1 MFFRRVLRAALGT
14 GFSRLTGLLRDAAI
28 AYAFGASA
36 SYDAFLVG
44 LFIPQALRQVIG
56 EAGLASAFIPV
67 YAKAQARGEGQT
79 FARSFLRILLLFLPL
94 LAAAGSVL
102 SRFYVPILAAGFPSE
117 KMAVAV
123 NLASFLFPLIVFIS
137 LAAFQAS
144 LLNAHGHF
152 FLPALAPAFLNL
164 GMVAGALFFSRF
176 FRPPIL
182 GLVVGTLAGGAAMV
196 LFLFPSSRR
205 LLGKSSAAPW
215 IHPDLAEVGKRLIP
229 CLAGVLVV
237 EANTLVDNR
246 LASYL
251 PHGAIATLQYA
262 MRLFQFPLGILA
274 VSVATVALPVLS
286 QNFAA
291 AQEEDFRRTLR
302 HGFLFSSALMIPA
315 SLGLFLLAQ
324 PLVAVLFER
333 GEFQPSDTLWT
344 AQNLHGYV
352 VGLWAYAL
360 VYLFSRAFYALGRPS
375 LPLLGAALSLLVNIG
390 LNLWWV
396 RIWGTF
402 GLALATGMAGWVDA
416 FFLGLLLWRRIQGWI
431 PWSRLLLVILGS
443 AAMGFFVWAASSF
456 AAPLGLWAQVLLGV
470 GLGVLVYGAFAHV
483 SGLLAELRAG

>member
-67 YAKAQARGEGQT
+67 YAKAQARGEGQA

-94 LAAAGSVL
+94 LAAMGSVL
-102 SRFYVPILAAGFPSE
+102 SRLYVPILAAGFPPE

-137 LAAFQAS
+137 LAAFQAA
-144 LLNAHGHF
+144 LLNAHGRF

-164 GMVAGALFFSRF
+164 GMVAGALLFSRLF
-176 FRPPIL
+176 QPPIL
-182 GLVVGTLAGGAAMV
+182 GLVVGTLSGGAAMV

-205 LLGKSSAAPW
+205 LLGKGSPAPFV
-215 IHPDLAEVGKRLIP
+215 HPDLPEAGKRLLP

-262 MRLFQFPLGILA
+262 MRLFQFPIGILA
-274 VSVATVALPVLS
+274 VSVATVALPALS
-286 QNFAA
+286 QNFASA
-291 AQEEDFRRTLR
+291 EKEGFRQTLR
-302 HGFLFSSALMIPA
+302 HGFLLSSALMIPA
-315 SLGLFLLAQ
+315 SLGLFLLAK
-324 PLVAVLFER
+324 PIVAVLFER

-344 AQNLHGYV
+344 AQNLTGYV

-375 LPLLGAALSLLVNIG
+375 LPLLGAALSLLVNVG

-402 GLALATGMAGWVDA
+402 GLALATGVAGWVDA
-416 FFLGLLLWRRIQGWI
+416 LFLGALLWRRIRGWI
-431 PWSRLLLVILGS
+431 PWSSLSRVILGGVV
-443 AAMGFFVWAASSF
+443 MGCCVWAISFF
-456 AAPLGLWAQVLLGV
+456 AAPLGAWAQVLLGV
-470 GLGVLVYGAFAHV
+470 GLGVLVYGVWARA

>member
-67 YAKAQARGEGQT
+67 YAKAQARGEAQAL
-79 FARSFLRILLLFLPL
+79 ARSFLRILLLFLPL
-94 LAAAGSVL
+94 LAAVGSVL
-102 SRFYVPILAAGFPSE
+102 SRLYVPILAAGFPPE
-117 KMAVAV
+117 KMAVATD
-123 NLASFLFPLIVFIS
+123 LASFLFPLIVFIS
-137 LAAFQAS
+137 LAAFQTS

-152 FLPALAPAFLNL
+152 FLPAFAPALLNL
-164 GMVAGALFFSRF
+164 GMVAGALFFSRM

-182 GLVVGTLAGGAAMV
+182 GLVVGTLSGGAAMV

-205 LLGKSSAAPW
+205 FLGKSSPALW
-215 IHPDLAEVGKRLIP
+215 VHPDLAEVGKRLIP

-274 VSVATVALPVLS
+274 VSVATVALPALS

-302 HGFLFSSALMIPA
+302 RGFLLSSALMIPA
-315 SLGLFLLAQ
+315 SLGLFLLGR
-324 PLVAVLFER
+324 PVVAVLFER

-344 AQNLHGYV
+344 AQNLAGYV

-375 LPLLGAALSLLVNIG
+375 LPLLGAALSLFVNIG
-390 LNLWWV
+390 LNFWWV

-402 GLALATGMAGWVDA
+402 GLALATGVAGWVDA
-416 FFLGLLLWRRIQGWI
+416 LFLGALLWRRIRGWI
-431 PWSRLLLVILGS
+431 PWSRLSLVLLGS
-443 AAMGFFVWAASSF
+443 AAMGFCVWAVSSVAS
-456 AAPLGLWAQVLLGV
+456 PLGSWAQVLLGV
-470 GLGVLVYGAFAHV
+470 GLGVAAYGVFAQA

>member
-67 YAKAQARGEGQT
+67 YAKAQARGEAQA
-79 FARSFLRILLLFLPL
+79 FARSFLRVLLFFLPL
-94 LAAAGSVL
+94 LAGIGSVL
-102 SRFYVPILAAGFPSE
+102 SRVYVPILAAGFPQE

-123 NLASFLFPLIVFIS
+123 NLAGFLFPLIVFIS
-137 LAAFQAS
+137 LAAFQAA

-205 LLGKSSAAPW
+205 LLGKSSPAPFV
-215 IHPDLAEVGKRLIP
+215 HPDLAEVGKRLLP

-274 VSVATVALPVLS
+274 VSVATVALPALS
-286 QNFAA
+286 QNVASTRN
-291 AQEEDFRRTLR
+291 EDFRRTLR
-302 HGFLFSSALMIPA
+302 HGFLLSSALMIPA
-315 SLGLFLLAQ
+315 SLGLFLLAN
-324 PLVAVLFER
+324 PIVALLFER
-333 GEFQPSDTLWT
+333 GEFRPSDTLWT
-344 AQNLHGYV
+344 AQNLVGYV

-375 LPLLGAALSLLVNIG
+375 LPLFGATLSLLVNIG

-402 GLALATGMAGWVDA
+402 GLALATGIAGWVDA
-416 FFLGLLLWRRIQGWI
+416 VFLGTLLWRRIQGWI
-431 PWSRLLLVILGS
+431 PWSQLSLVLLGS
-443 AAMGFFVWAASSF
+443 AAMGFCVWAINAF
-456 AAPLGLWAQVLLGV
+456 AAPLGPWGQVLLGV
-470 GLGVLVYGAFAHV
+470 GLGVVVYGGFARAT
-483 SGLLAELRAG
+483 GLLAELRAG